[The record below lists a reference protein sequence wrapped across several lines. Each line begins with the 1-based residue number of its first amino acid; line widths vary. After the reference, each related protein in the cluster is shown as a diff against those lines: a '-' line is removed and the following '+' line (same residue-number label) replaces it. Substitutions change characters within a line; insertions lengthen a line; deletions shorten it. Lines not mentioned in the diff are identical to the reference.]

1 MRAELLG
8 LVPGC
13 SYDRASYQAQAPLA
27 AFARN
32 TVKEMMMQD
41 PRYKRSFGRTA
52 MAAGV
57 AGLLVLAACGEAP
70 QETAVAQDD
79 AAAFVDPT
87 QPNPNPDRSEG
98 STIPQEFLEADPL
111 VVAAGPV
118 ALTNID
124 MPEGFVIREWAEVE
138 GARSLVVGD
147 GFVLVSTQGDSVY
160 AVPFNENMQ
169 AGEVVTVASD
179 LHVGNG
185 ITLVDGVLYIAEQHR
200 VARWGDAPLDI
211 NNPAPEGVQV
221 GPDLPDLWHHGW
233 RYMTTSADGKLL
245 VGTGAPCN
253 VCMLRPLE
261 GAIIRI
267 DPATGDHE
275 TIATGIRNTVG
286 ITVHPETGVPW
297 FTDNGADM
305 MGDDSPPGE
314 LNVLA
319 EEGKNYG
326 FPWYGGGK
334 DRTPQFM
341 QETPPEGLV
350 FPAMD
355 MQAHA
360 AGLGLMFYT
369 GDMFPAAYKGSVFL
383 AQHGSWNRTFPVG
396 YRVMQVV
403 MGPDGMPIAKQ
414 PFAEGWLKK
423 GDVTGRPVDVQE
435 LPDGSVLVSDDMN
448 GLVYRITYEGE

>member
-1 MRAELLG
+1 
-8 LVPGC
+8 
-13 SYDRASYQAQAPLA
+13 
-27 AFARN
+27 
-32 TVKEMMMQD
+32 MMMQD
-41 PRYKRSFGRTA
+41 PRYKRSFGRNA
-52 MAAGV
+52 MAAGM

-70 QETAVAQDD
+70 QETEAPAE
-79 AAAFVDPT
+79 AEAPTFNDPT
-87 QPNPNPDRSEG
+87 QANPNPDRSEG

-124 MPEGFVIREWAEVE
+124 MPEGFVIREWASVE

-160 AVPFNENMQ
+160 AVPFDNKMQ

-200 VARWGDAPLDI
+200 VTRWGDAPLDI
-211 NNPAPEGVQV
+211 NNPAKEGVQV

-253 VCMLRPLE
+253 VCKLRPLE
-261 GAIIRI
+261 GSIIRI
-267 DPATGDHE
+267 DPATGVHE

-286 ITVHPETGVPW
+286 ITIHPETGQPW

-305 MGDDSPPGE
+305 MGDDIPPEE
-314 LNVLA
+314 LNVLV
-319 EEGKNYG
+319 EDGKSYG
-326 FPWYGGGK
+326 FPWYGGGRE
-334 DRTPQFM
+334 RTPQFSE
-341 QETPPEGLV
+341 ETAPEGEV
-350 FPAMD
+350 FPVMEF
-355 MQAHA
+355 QAHSA
-360 AGLGLMFYT
+360 NLGLMFYT
-369 GDMFPAAYKGSVFL
+369 GDQFPAAYKGSVL
-383 AQHGSWNRTFPVG
+383 IAQHGSWNRTFPVG
-396 YRVMQVV
+396 YQIVQVV
-403 MGPDGMPIAKQ
+403 MGPDGMPIAQQ
-414 PFAEGWLKK
+414 PFAAGWLEK
-423 GDVTGRPVDVQE
+423 GDVTGRPVDVQQM
-435 LPDGSVLVSDDMN
+435 PDGSVLVSDDMN